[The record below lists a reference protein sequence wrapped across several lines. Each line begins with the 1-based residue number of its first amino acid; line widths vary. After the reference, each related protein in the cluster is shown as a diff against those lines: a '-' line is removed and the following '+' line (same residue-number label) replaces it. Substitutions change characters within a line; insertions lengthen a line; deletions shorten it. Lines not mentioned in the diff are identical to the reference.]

1 MNRTLKCSLISL
13 ALMPLVGNA
22 IGIDSMMEFTQDN
35 KANFTV
41 FNPAEFRQFLHVGIS
56 ELKVKDG
63 ELESVSYSRDN
74 IDDWT
79 LSVRPART
87 VIDPGLNKMFQV
99 TYEPQDKSMQEKDKA
114 YQLSFIPTP
123 YFEKGEEVTH
133 RVQVAVGFAPVV
145 IAPAA
150 KDKPIDYY
158 MRYNED
164 NTLTLKNN
172 GETYLRAFLD
182 ACPKNTKDAD
192 RKSCT
197 TVVYALSGRNLPIEL
212 SDGMQ
217 NAEAIK
223 VKLSTHHLTYKHE
236 FNLQPGQVSE
246 GKKG

>member
-1 MNRTLKCSLISL
+1 MNRKLKCSFISL
-13 ALMPLVGNA
+13 ALIPLTGNA

-41 FNPAEFRQFLHVGIS
+41 TNPAEFRQFLHVGIS

-63 ELESVSYSRDN
+63 ELVSVPYSRDN

-87 VIDPGLNKMFQV
+87 VIDPGLKKTFQV
-99 TYEPQDKSMQEKDKA
+99 TYEPHDKQESGKDKA

-145 IAPAA
+145 IVPAA
-150 KDKPIDYY
+150 KDRPINYR
-158 MRYNED
+158 MWYNED
-164 NTLTLKNN
+164 KTLTLKNH

-182 ACPKNTKDAD
+182 ACPKDVKDAD
-192 RKSCT
+192 RRSCT
-197 TVVYALSGRNLPIEL
+197 TVVYVLSGRDL
-212 SDGMQ
+212 SVSLSEGMQ
-217 NAEAIK
+217 DASAIK
-223 VKLSTHHLTYKHE
+223 VKLSTHHLKYKHE
-236 FNLQPGQVSE
+236 FTLKLGQMSE
-246 GKKG
+246 GKEG

>member
-1 MNRTLKCSLISL
+1 MNRKLKCSLISL
-13 ALMPLVGNA
+13 ALMPLAGNA

-41 FNPAEFRQFLHVGIS
+41 TNPAEFRQFLHVGIS
-56 ELKVKDG
+56 ELTVKDG
-63 ELESVSYSRDN
+63 ELESIPYSRDN

-87 VIDPGLNKMFQV
+87 VIDSGLNKTFQV
-99 TYEPQDKSMQEKDKA
+99 MYEPHDKQEQEKDKA

-145 IAPAA
+145 IVPAV
-150 KDKPIDYY
+150 KDKPIDYR

-164 NTLTLKNN
+164 KTLTLKNN
-172 GETYLRAFLD
+172 GGTYLRAFLD
-182 ACPKNTKDAD
+182 ACPKGTKDAD

-197 TVVYALSGRNLPIEL
+197 TVVYALSGRDLPISLPE
-212 SDGMQ
+212 GMQ
-217 NAEAIK
+217 DANIIK
-223 VKLSTHHLTYKHE
+223 VKLSTHYLKYKHE
-236 FNLQPGQVSE
+236 FTLQPGLISE
-246 GKKG
+246 GKEG